1 MGKNVIILLYLPS
14 YVQQQQQLDPM
25 QANMG
30 PGGQGMPP
38 PNQGQPPM
46 NNQVSSQVNNVHA
59 RTKIFHHFFLYRTQ
73 CEICYILI

>member
-1 MGKNVIILLYLPS
+1 LYLPS
-14 YVQQQQQLDPM
+14 YVQQQQQQLDPM

-46 NNQVSSQVNNVHA
+46 NNQVSNPKS
-59 RTKIFHHFFLYRTQ
+59 L
-73 CEICYILI
+73 